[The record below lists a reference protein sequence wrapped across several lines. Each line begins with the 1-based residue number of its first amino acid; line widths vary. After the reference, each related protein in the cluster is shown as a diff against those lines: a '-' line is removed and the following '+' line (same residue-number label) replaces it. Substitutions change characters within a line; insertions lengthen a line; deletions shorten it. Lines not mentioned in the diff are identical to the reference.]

1 MADKQ
6 ESALTQQSDCK
17 WVRALDS
24 NGNSI
29 LISKEDLAS
38 VVGGLIGVATSEKN
52 GLMSKSY
59 VWKKVST
66 GGEKWIQFKFSN
78 LFMGYIHLL
87 ARTSTPFLDLNIA
100 VSNWNERTIRVSSSG
115 LSSYIEGKIKM
126 KKNDDNT
133 MNLYV
138 KAAEIQY
145 IILTNYGSFS
155 YDGIMDTLPDGV
167 TSLTNIVGAS

>member
-1 MADKQ
+1 MADVK
-6 ESALTQQSDCK
+6 ESAMSKKNDCK

-38 VVGGLIGVATSEKN
+38 VVGELIGVATSEKN

-66 GGEKWIQFKFSN
+66 GGEKWVQFKFSN

-155 YDGIMDTLPDGV
+155 YDGIIDTLPDGV

>member
-17 WVRALDS
+17 WVRALDA

-29 LISKEDLAS
+29 RISKEDLAA
-38 VVGGLIGVATSEKN
+38 VVGELIGVATSEKN

-66 GGEKWIQFKFSN
+66 GGEKWVQFKFSN

-155 YDGIMDTLPDGV
+155 YDGIIDTLPDGV

>member
-1 MADKQ
+1 
-6 ESALTQQSDCK
+6 
-17 WVRALDS
+17 
-24 NGNSI
+24 
-29 LISKEDLAS
+29 
-38 VVGGLIGVATSEKN
+38 VGGLIGVATSEKN